1 MSNKSSLLL
10 TAYKNLDWDTY
21 VDLCDS
27 LTKISKDSIDL
38 NLQLQSSLY
47 SHYAGLEALARL
59 EVDKAET
66 ILEGAISETINSLSE
81 KLTAKKMDA
90 VIAVNER
97 VKETKNAL
105 HEAQYRYN
113 LIHALVKA
121 LDQKKDCLIQ
131 MSSNHRAEMNLV
143 AKG

>member
-10 TAYKNLDWDTY
+10 TAYKSLDWDTY
-21 VDLCDS
+21 IDLCDA
-27 LTKISKDSIDL
+27 LTSVHKDSIDL
-38 NLQLQSSLY
+38 NLQIQSGLY
-47 SHYAGLEALARL
+47 SHYSGLLALARL
-59 EVDKAET
+59 EVDKSET
-66 ILEGAISETINSLSE
+66 ILEGATSEAINSLSE

-90 VIAVNER
+90 VIGVNPKVVEA
-97 VKETKNAL
+97 KNSL
-105 HEAQYRYN
+105 HEANYRYN
-113 LIHALVKA
+113 LLHGLVKA